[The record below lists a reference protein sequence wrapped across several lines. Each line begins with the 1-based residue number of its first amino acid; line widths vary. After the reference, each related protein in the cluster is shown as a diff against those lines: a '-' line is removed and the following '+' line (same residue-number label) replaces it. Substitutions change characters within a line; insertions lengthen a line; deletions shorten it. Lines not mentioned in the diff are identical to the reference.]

1 MGVARKGIRLRGR
14 LASAALILAVG
25 VPGGLLAV
33 TEASAQETE
42 WATTELAEGVF
53 QFSYGAYN
61 TLFVVTDDGVVA
73 FDPISDDAARILA
86 QEIRSAAPGVPLLAI
101 VYSHHHADHASGAG
115 VLRAIFG
122 GRTLIIGHE
131 NGLAPL
137 LEAANPSLPSPDV
150 TFSGR
155 LTLRPG
161 GREVRLVYLGPSH
174 TASMIVGL
182 IPDARIAFAVDF
194 VANDR
199 VGYRDL
205 GSHQFPEFFQAL
217 EALEALEFE
226 RIAFGHGPVGDRDA
240 VKRQIAYYGDLRDA
254 VEQALDAGWSED
266 EAAERISLDKYASW
280 GGYEEWF
287 ALNVRGLYR
296 WLASER

>member
-1 MGVARKGIRLRGR
+1 MHVVHE
-14 LASAALILAVG
+14 ASSLPRRSTPTASILALSVLA
-25 VPGGLLAV
+25 GLFAG
-33 TEASAQETE
+33 TEAVAQETE

-61 TLFVVTDDGVVA
+61 TLFVVTEDGVVA
-73 FDPISDDAARILA
+73 FDPISDEAARILA
-86 QEIRSAAPGVPLLAI
+86 QEIRAAAPGFPLLAI

-115 VLRAIFG
+115 VLRTIFG
-122 GRTLIIGHE
+122 GRTLIAGHE
-131 NGLAPL
+131 NALAPL
-137 LEAANPSLPSPDV
+137 LEAADPSLPPPDV

-205 GSHQFPEFFQAL
+205 GSHQFPEFFRAL
-217 EALEALEFE
+217 EALDKLEFE
-226 RIAFGHGPVGDRDA
+226 RIAFGHGPVGDREA
-240 VKRQIAYYGDLRDA
+240 VKRQIAYYGDLRQA
-254 VEQALDAGWSED
+254 VQQALDAGWSED
-266 EAAERISLDKYASW
+266 QAAERISLDEYASW
-280 GGYEEWF
+280 AGYEEWF
-287 ALNVRGLYR
+287 ALNVRGMYR

>member
-1 MGVARKGIRLRGR
+1 MIGARKETPLRKR
-14 LASAALILAVG
+14 KASSAFILTLCAL
-25 VPGGLLAV
+25 GGLIGPTVA
-33 TEASAQETE
+33 TAQEME

-86 QEIRSAAPGVPLLAI
+86 QEIRSAAPGVPLMAI
-101 VYSHHHADHASGAG
+101 VYSHHHADHTSGAG
-115 VLRAIFG
+115 VLRTIFG

-137 LEAANPSLPSPDV
+137 LEAANPSVPPPDV

-161 GREVRLVYLGPSH
+161 GREIRLVYLGPSH

-194 VANDR
+194 VSNDR

-205 GSHQFPEFFQAL
+205 SSHQFREFFQAL
-217 EALEALEFE
+217 ESLEKLDFE
-226 RIAFGHGPVGDRDA
+226 RIAFGHGPIGDRDA
-240 VKRQIAYYGDLRDA
+240 VSRQIAYYGDLRDA
-254 VEQALDAGWSED
+254 VQEALDAGWSED
-266 EAAERISLDKYASW
+266 EAAERISLDEYASW